1 MKALIYK
8 DGITFLWAFVALV
21 GLVALPLIVGTTLG
35 VKLDFLL
42 AWTAGMVFMACTAGG
57 LSMHVA
63 DLKAHTDRYLQA
75 APLRKSLIV
84 LERYLWGWILSV
96 IATVL
101 VVGSLHPLS
110 QEKGS
115 DFPLFLV
122 VVLFF
127 FVVTAMFA
135 FTTPFAYLLGPEMA
149 FLPFFVL
156 CMVLGVPLV
165 VLAARVE
172 DDRQVQQFFT
182 AVIDNSTVIAW
193 VVLIA
198 TIVLNVASYYASV
211 GIYRRKI
218 N

>member
-8 DGITFLWAFVALV
+8 DGITFFWAFVALV
-21 GLVALPLIVGTTLG
+21 GLIVLPLVVGSMLG
-35 VKLDFLL
+35 IKFDFLL
-42 AWTAGMVFMACTAGG
+42 AWTASMVFMACTAGG
-57 LSMHVA
+57 VSMQAA

-75 APLRKSLIV
+75 TPLRKSLIV

-96 IATVL
+96 LATVL
-101 VVGSLHPLS
+101 MVGSLYPLS
-110 QEKGS
+110 KEKGS
-115 DFPLFLV
+115 AFPLFLV

-135 FTTPFAYLLGPEMA
+135 FTTPFAYLLGPELA

-156 CMVLGVPLV
+156 CMVLGVPMV
-165 VLAARVE
+165 VLAATVE

-182 AVIDNSTVIAW
+182 AVLDNSTVIAW

-198 TIVLNVASYYASV
+198 TIALNAASYYASLA
-211 GIYRRKI
+211 IYRRKV